1 MKKNSKYTY
10 VEGKQLTD
18 HGSGTRV
25 YEIEGARLP
34 SVTTILGATKDQQFL
49 RDWKAKVGEAEAER
63 IKNVSSSRGTLV
75 HKFMEHHILGTG
87 YDDLTQLGQQAK
99 AMAAKIIDVGLTPVE
114 EYFGSEVMLKYS
126 GLFAGSCD
134 LVCKHDGIETV
145 VDFKQSNR
153 PKRDEWVTDYKLQC
167 AMYALAHDDQHK
179 SNIEQCV
186 IMMVTPDLY
195 YQEWKLKGDELRH
208 CKHEALKRIDRFYE
222 MKRDEKENAKV
233 EIKEQDFLER
243 AEQEKKELAESY
255 KESLRQANERKF
267 NEQ

>member
-1 MKKNSKYTY
+1 MEMIKKMMSDEDIKEFHNIGKESGLKKNGKYTY

-18 HGSGTRV
+18 LGSGTRV

-34 SVTTILGATKDQQFL
+34 SVTTILSATADKSFLKKWKD
-49 RDWKAKVGEAEAER
+49 RVGEKEAER
-63 IKNVSSSRGTLV
+63 IKNHASNRGTLV

-99 AMAAKIIDVGLTPVE
+99 AMAGKIIEVGLTPVE
-114 EYFGSEVMLKYS
+114 EYFGSEVMLKYN

-134 LVCKHDGIETV
+134 LVCKHDGFETV
-145 VDFKQSNR
+145 VDFKNSTR
-153 PKRDEWVTDYKLQC
+153 PKRDEWVIDYKLQC

-195 YQEWKLKGDELRH
+195 YQEWKFKGDELRH
-208 CKHEALKRIDRFYE
+208 YKHEALKRIDSFYE

-233 EIKEQDFLER
+233 EMKEEEF
-243 AEQEKKELAESY
+243 
-255 KESLRQANERKF
+255 NERK
-267 NEQ
+267 E